1 MTAPKKNRW
10 KNFTTV
16 CFGIFLGLLLCE
28 IILRI
33 YNPFPFALK
42 RGKLV
47 LPSNIKT
54 EYNNKWISKLD
65 PVIYFS
71 KNSLGFRGPE
81 PNGDIDKLHSII
93 VVGGSTTECR
103 FLSDSLTWP
112 AQLATNLNDSISDL
126 WLNNAG
132 LDGHSTFG
140 HLLLTK
146 DYLAKLKPRFVIF
159 LTGINDVETERPE
172 LFDLMNENKI
182 NFRSFKSF
190 LKSAANKT
198 ETGSTILNFLAIKKA
213 WKKGLIHKEV
223 NFAKLG
229 DTVLTQIYIDSMLKK
244 QDLFLAGY
252 KSRIDSLIK
261 LCRQN
266 NMEPIWITQP
276 SLYGDYTDPDTKL
289 NMKNKKVPGS
299 SPVTNYELADKIL
312 EKYNDVVRSF
322 GNEIKVVDLAKQM
335 PKQTSLYY
343 DNIHFTNKG
352 AEAVGKIIAAD
363 LSSYL
368 KNKFNE

>member
-1 MTAPKKNRW
+1 MTIPKKNRW
-10 KNFTTV
+10 KNFKAV

-54 EYNNKWISKLD
+54 EYNNKWINKLD

-81 PNGDIDKLHSII
+81 PNGDIAKLHSII

-112 AQLATNLNDSISDL
+112 AQLATILSDSIPNL

-146 DYLAKLKPRFVIF
+146 DYLAKLKPQFVIF

-172 LFDLMNENKI
+172 LFELMNEKKI
-182 NFRSFKSF
+182 NFRDRNDCGAGILIGCF
-190 LKSAANKT
+190 LFNGNNRRKPGDLIQ
-198 ETGSTILNFLAIKKA
+198 TGSVPYQLKIPTVQHQSYHINALHFLIR
-213 WKKGLIHKEV
+213 V
-223 NFAKLG
+223 
-229 DTVLTQIYIDSMLKK
+229 
-244 QDLFLAGY
+244 
-252 KSRIDSLIK
+252 
-261 LCRQN
+261 
-266 NMEPIWITQP
+266 
-276 SLYGDYTDPDTKL
+276 
-289 NMKNKKVPGS
+289 
-299 SPVTNYELADKIL
+299 
-312 EKYNDVVRSF
+312 
-322 GNEIKVVDLAKQM
+322 
-335 PKQTSLYY
+335 
-343 DNIHFTNKG
+343 
-352 AEAVGKIIAAD
+352 
-363 LSSYL
+363 
-368 KNKFNE
+368 